1 MIDVLI
7 EIFLYHSVPCKFLD
21 INFAEIHSLLG
32 NKKAGQCMQNQ
43 FDAMA
48 PELPQNDCCYVC
60 VSYNIA
66 VKIGYAYISHGVV
79 T

>member
-1 MIDVLI
+1 
-7 EIFLYHSVPCKFLD
+7 
-21 INFAEIHSLLG
+21 
-32 NKKAGQCMQNQ
+32 MQNQ